1 MPGPTSS
8 LNNDLF
14 RSLSEQSVEQSKLLA
29 KMEEQIYNIS
39 ENIRGLKQKLDSLDQ
54 KIFIGN
60 GVPSIMARLSKNEDE
75 ITHIKG
81 DSVKT
86 EESKKFW
93 VNLVVPLVVTSS
105 IASLAVLVQIVEL
118 LWKR

>member
-8 LNNDLF
+8 MSNDLI
-14 RSLSEQSVEQSKLLA
+14 RSLSEQSIEQSKMLA
-29 KMEEQIYNIS
+29 KMEEQISNIS
-39 ENIRGLKQKLDSLDQ
+39 ENIRALKQKLDSLDQ

-60 GVPSIMARLSKNEDE
+60 GAPSILARLSRNEDE

-81 DSVKT
+81 DASKAD
-86 EESKKFW
+86 ESKKFW
-93 VNLVVPLVVTSS
+93 VNLIVPLVVTSS
-105 IASLAVLVQIVEL
+105 IASLAVLVQIVEV